1 MTGRETGSTWNM
13 TSGSGFHDGLRCAPP
28 ILRPVCGWED
38 DEVQFRDPT
47 YEGGANSV
55 SLEQA
60 RNNFSDCGAVDN
72 QSLMSVRKPLPKE
85 NPG

>member
-1 MTGRETGSTWNM
+1 MSYACPCCGYLTFGEE
-13 TSGSGFHDGLRCAPP
+13 PP
-28 ILRPVCGWED
+28 GTFEICPVCGWED
-38 DEVQFRDPT
+38 DEAQFRDPT

-60 RNNFSDCGAVDN
+60 RKNFAAIGAVDN
-72 QSLMSVRKPLPKE
+72 QSLRSVRKPLPEE